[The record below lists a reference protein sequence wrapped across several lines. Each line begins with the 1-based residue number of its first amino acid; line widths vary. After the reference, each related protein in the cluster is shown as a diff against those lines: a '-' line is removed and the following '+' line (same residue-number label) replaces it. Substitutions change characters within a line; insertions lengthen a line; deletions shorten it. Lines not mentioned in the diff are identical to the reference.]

1 MFSFGPHCK
10 KDNEALEHVQRRATK
25 PVRGLEHKA
34 YGKQLR
40 ELGLFSLAN
49 RMFRGDLVAL
59 YNDLKGDC
67 GEVGISL
74 FSHITSNR
82 TRGNGLKLCGGRFRL
97 EFFLR
102 ERSGAGTE
110 GGGVT
115 VPGGLQM

>member
-1 MFSFGPHCK
+1 LFP
-10 KDNEALEHVQRRATK
+10 LEKRR
-25 PVRGLEHKA
+25 
-34 YGKQLR
+34 
-40 ELGLFSLAN
+40 
-49 RMFRGDLVAL
+49 FRGDRIAL
-59 YNDLKGDC
+59 YNYLNRGC
-67 GEVGISL
+67 GEVGFGL

-102 ERSGAGTE
+102 EWSGAGTE

>member
-1 MFSFGPHCK
+1 MFP
-10 KDNEALEHVQRRATK
+10 LEKRR
-25 PVRGLEHKA
+25 
-34 YGKQLR
+34 
-40 ELGLFSLAN
+40 
-49 RMFRGDLVAL
+49 FRGDRIAL
-59 YNDLKGDC
+59 YNYLNGGC
-67 GEVGISL
+67 GEVGFGL